1 MPLALSVVTPARPI
15 IEVMVDSVVL
25 PGAEGEFGVL
35 PEHEAF
41 LAPLKEGT
49 LVYQTSG
56 RGHRIEVTGGFAE
69 VTQTRVTVLADSA
82 KVVTA

>member
-1 MPLALSVVTPARPI
+1 M
-15 IEVMVDSVVL
+15 
-25 PGAEGEFGVL
+25 L
-35 PEHEAF
+35 PEHEAS

-49 LVYQTSG
+49 LVYQTGG
-56 RGHRIEVTGGFAE
+56 RSHRIELTGGFAE